1 MVAGISDGGEY
12 KSTERDAMNIK
23 CKKCGKTKRPG
34 DIFFEDIGLE
44 LKKQGGEGYGRFLIY
59 KQIHAGELCLACW
72 LKNESETAKDIRECM
87 EMEVLKTRIDVVSE
101 LLENKQ
107 KQEGAMRASDMLRAK
122 YRDRVTGFKGVCT
135 GFCEYISGCSQALL
149 VPRVGKDGKSPDGGW
164 YDVQRLECI
173 GKKIAE
179 LDNTETPGCD
189 MAAPIR

>member
-1 MVAGISDGGEY
+1 
-12 KSTERDAMNIK
+12 MNIK

-72 LKNESETAKDIRECM
+72 LENESETAKDIRECM

-107 KQEGAMRASDMLRAK
+107 KQEDEIMFKINMKAK
-122 YRDRVTGFKGVCT
+122 VKDSITGFAGIVTGRVEYVT
-135 GFCEYISGCSQALL
+135 GCRQYLVAPKSQKNKFGDSIWLDEDRLTNSATKN
-149 VPRVGKDGKSPDGGW
+149 PGGP
-164 YDVQRLECI
+164 QANE
-173 GKKIAE
+173 
-179 LDNTETPGCD
+179 
-189 MAAPIR
+189 APTK